1 MADKD
6 DDNGGGDSPIPAE
19 QFTPGP
25 EAPDARDSAGGNGGE
40 QTATI
45 AISGQYI
52 KDMSFEAPNT
62 PQIFEALQNEMPN
75 IPIEVDVA
83 ANGVGENFYEVVLK
97 IRAEA
102 KVQDQLCYIME
113 MEYAGLFMVNVPEE
127 ALAPVLLVECPL
139 ILFPFLRRIVADATS
154 DGGFAP
160 LMLSPIDFAGLY
172 QHRMAQGMVQGTAQ
186 AGGEDGG
193 AAEA

>member
-19 QFTPGP
+19 RFTPEPDGP
-25 EAPDARDSAGGNGGE
+25 DAPDGIAGPNGGAGGE
-40 QTATI
+40 QTASI

-52 KDMSFEAPNT
+52 KDLSFEAPNT
-62 PQIFEALQNEMPN
+62 PQVFEALQNEMPN

-97 IRAEA
+97 VRAEA
-102 KVQDQLCYIME
+102 KVQDQLCYMLEI
-113 MEYAGLFMVNVPEE
+113 EYAGLFMVNVPQE

-139 ILFPFLRRIVADATS
+139 IIFPFLRRIVADATS

-160 LMLSPIDFAGLY
+160 LMLAPIDFAGLY
-172 QHRMAQGMVQGTAQ
+172 QQRMAQAGAEEGGTA
-186 AGGEDGG
+186 
-193 AAEA
+193 EA

>member
-6 DDNGGGDSPIPAE
+6 DYNGGGDGPVPAE
-19 QFTPGP
+19 RFTP
-25 EAPDARDSAGGNGGE
+25 EPDAAGPNGPDGNAGGAGGE
-40 QTATI
+40 QTASI

-52 KDMSFEAPNT
+52 KDLSFEAPNT
-62 PQIFEALQNEMPN
+62 PQVFEALQNEMPN

-97 IRAEA
+97 VRAEA
-102 KVQDQLCYIME
+102 KVQDQLCYMLEI
-113 MEYAGLFMVNVPEE
+113 EYAGLFMVNVPQE

-139 ILFPFLRRIVADATS
+139 IIFPFLRRIVADATS

-160 LMLSPIDFAGLY
+160 LMLAPIDFAGLY
-172 QHRMAQGMVQGTAQ
+172 KQRMAE
-186 AGGEDGG
+186 AGGEEGG
-193 AAEA
+193 TAEA

>member
-6 DDNGGGDSPIPAE
+6 DDNGGGDGPVPAE
-19 QFTPGP
+19 RFTPEPEGP
-25 EAPDARDSAGGNGGE
+25 DAPDGIAGPNGGAGGE
-40 QTATI
+40 QTASI

-52 KDMSFEAPNT
+52 KDLSFEAPNT
-62 PQIFEALQNEMPN
+62 PQVFEALQNEMPN

-97 IRAEA
+97 VRAEA
-102 KVQDQLCYIME
+102 KVQDQLCYMLEI
-113 MEYAGLFMVNVPEE
+113 EYAGLFMVNVPQE

-139 ILFPFLRRIVADATS
+139 IVFPFLRRIVADATS

-160 LMLSPIDFAGLY
+160 LMLAPIDFASLY
-172 QHRMAQGMVQGTAQ
+172 QQRMAQ
-186 AGGEDGG
+186 AGGDEGG
-193 AAEA
+193 TAEA

>member
-6 DDNGGGDSPIPAE
+6 DNNGGGDSPIPAE
-19 QFTPGP
+19 RFTP
-25 EAPDARDSAGGNGGE
+25 EPDATDGSDGPDGIAGPNGGAGGE

-52 KDMSFEAPNT
+52 KDLSFEAPNT
-62 PQIFEALQNEMPN
+62 PQVFEALQNEMPN

-97 IRAEA
+97 VRAEA
-102 KVQDQLCYIME
+102 KVQDQLCYILE
-113 MEYAGLFMVNVPEE
+113 MEYAGLFMINVPQE

-139 ILFPFLRRIVADATS
+139 IIFPFLRRIVADATS

-160 LMLSPIDFAGLY
+160 LMLAPIDFASLY
-172 QHRMAQGMVQGTAQ
+172 QQRVAQ
-186 AGGEDGG
+186 AGAEEGSI
-193 AAEA
+193 AEA

>member
-6 DDNGGGDSPIPAE
+6 DNEGGGNGPIPAE
-19 QFTPGP
+19 RLTPEPP
-25 EAPDARDSAGGNGGE
+25 EAGAPDAAGGAGEE
-40 QTATI
+40 QTASI

-52 KDMSFEAPNT
+52 KDLSFEAPNT
-62 PQIFEALQNEMPN
+62 PQVFEALQNEMPN

-97 IRAEA
+97 VRAEA
-102 KVQDQLCYIME
+102 KVQDQLCYILE

-139 ILFPFLRRIVADATS
+139 IIFPFLRRIVADATS

-160 LMLSPIDFAGLY
+160 LMLAPIDFAGLY
-172 QHRMAQGMVQGTAQ
+172 QQRMAQGMAQ
-186 AGGEDGG
+186 AGGGEGG
-193 AAEA
+193 GTEA

>member
-6 DDNGGGDSPIPAE
+6 DDNGGGDSPIPAD
-19 QFTPGP
+19 QFTPEPGAP
-25 EAPDARDSAGGNGGE
+25 QAPDAAGGNGEE
-40 QTATI
+40 QAASI

-52 KDMSFEAPNT
+52 KDLSFEAPNT
-62 PQIFEALQNEMPN
+62 PQVFEALQNEMPN

-97 IRAEA
+97 VRAEA
-102 KVQDQLCYIME
+102 KVQDQLCYMLEI
-113 MEYAGLFMVNVPEE
+113 EYAGLFMVNVPQE

-139 ILFPFLRRIVADATS
+139 IIFPFLRRIVADATS

-160 LMLSPIDFAGLY
+160 LMLAPIDFAGLY
-172 QHRMAQGMVQGTAQ
+172 QQRMAQGMAQ
-186 AGGEDGG
+186 AAEEGGIGEN
-193 AAEA
+193 

>member
-6 DDNGGGDSPIPAE
+6 DDNGGGDGPVPAE
-19 QFTPGP
+19 RFTPEP
-25 EAPDARDSAGGNGGE
+25 DAPDAAGGNGEE
-40 QTATI
+40 QMPSI

-52 KDMSFEAPNT
+52 KDLSFEAPNT
-62 PQIFEALQNEMPN
+62 PQVFEALQNEMPN

-97 IRAEA
+97 VRAEA
-102 KVQDQLCYIME
+102 KVQDQLCYILE
-113 MEYAGLFMVNVPEE
+113 MEYAGLFMVNVPQE

-139 ILFPFLRRIVADATS
+139 IIFPFLRRIVADATS

-160 LMLSPIDFAGLY
+160 LMLAPIDFAGLY
-172 QHRMAQGMVQGTAQ
+172 QQRMAQGMTQAGAEEGGTA
-186 AGGEDGG
+186 
-193 AAEA
+193 

>member
-1 MADKD
+1 MADTD

-19 QFTPGP
+19 RFTPEP
-25 EAPDARDSAGGNGGE
+25 DEPDAPDAAGEE
-40 QTATI
+40 QMPSI

-52 KDMSFEAPNT
+52 KDLSFEAPNT
-62 PQIFEALQNEMPN
+62 PQVFEALQNEMPN

-97 IRAEA
+97 VRAEA
-102 KVQDQLCYIME
+102 KVQDQLCYILE
-113 MEYAGLFMVNVPEE
+113 MEYAGLFMVNVPQE

-139 ILFPFLRRIVADATS
+139 IIFPFLRRIVADATS

-160 LMLSPIDFAGLY
+160 LMLAPIDFASLY
-172 QHRMAQGMVQGTAQ
+172 QQRMAQ
-186 AGGEDGG
+186 AGAEEGG

>member
-6 DDNGGGDSPIPAE
+6 DDNGGGDGPIPAE
-19 QFTPGP
+19 RSAPEPDAPG
-25 EAPDARDSAGGNGGE
+25 APDAAGAGGE
-40 QTATI
+40 QTASI

-52 KDMSFEAPNT
+52 KDLSFEAPNT
-62 PQIFEALQNEMPN
+62 PQVFEALQNEMPN

-97 IRAEA
+97 VRAEA
-102 KVQDQLCYIME
+102 KVQDQLCYILE
-113 MEYAGLFMVNVPEE
+113 MEYAGLFMVDVPQE

-139 ILFPFLRRIVADATS
+139 IIFPFLRRIVADATS

-160 LMLSPIDFAGLY
+160 LMLAPIDFAGLY
-172 QHRMAQGMVQGTAQ
+172 QQRMAQGMAQ
-186 AGGEDGG
+186 AGGEEGG
-193 AAEA
+193 TA